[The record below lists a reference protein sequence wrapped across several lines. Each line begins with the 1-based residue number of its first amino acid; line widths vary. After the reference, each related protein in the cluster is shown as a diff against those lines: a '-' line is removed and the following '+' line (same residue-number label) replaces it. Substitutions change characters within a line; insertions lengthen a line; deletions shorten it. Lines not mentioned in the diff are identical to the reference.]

1 MHGVPID
8 NFGADCLFQI
18 ISHRYARGATVRAN
32 NRMFKQWAGINPHD
46 AVLNEALLD
55 RLLFRAE
62 TALVFVQGAI
72 TPTPRSRF
80 ETPPLL

>member
-1 MHGVPID
+1 
-8 NFGADCLFQI
+8 
-18 ISHRYARGATVRAN
+18 
-32 NRMFKQWAGINPHD
+32 MFKQWAGINPHD